1 MKFGRMIS
9 QIGKPQSASE
19 AVINRTSKW
28 IAQHFGVSRRTAQRW
43 KAGTQQPTD
52 RGGRRESVIKS
63 ANKET
68 RQAVAAQALRN
79 AQAINAGRVG
89 VRYPGGRVG
98 AGGKRNLGVVQLD
111 PASRELM
118 QRAAEQLEMGNEEA
132 AEQLVSQAILTSN
145 GKNYGPLEIDDY
157 PPGFHTI

>member
-1 MKFGRMIS
+1 MKFPRIIS
-9 QIGKPQSASE
+9 QIGKPQNSAE
-19 AVINRTSKW
+19 AVINRSTKW
-28 IAQHFGVSRRTAQRW
+28 IAQQFGVSRRTAQRW

-68 RQAVAAQALRN
+68 RQANAANALRN

-89 VRYPGGRVG
+89 VIDTSGQKKS
-98 AGGKRNLGVVQLD
+98 KRNLGVVQLD
-111 PASRELM
+111 PAARALM
-118 QRAAEQLEMGNEEA
+118 QQAAEQLEAGNEAEA
-132 AEQLVSQAILTSN
+132 ERLMSQAILTSG

>member
-1 MKFGRMIS
+1 MKFTRIIS
-9 QIGKPQSASE
+9 QIGKPQNAAE
-19 AVINRTSKW
+19 AVVNRSTKW

-68 RQAVAAQALRN
+68 RQANAANALRN

-89 VRYPGGRVG
+89 VVDKSGGKKS
-98 AGGKRNLGVVQLD
+98 KRNLGVVQLD
-111 PASRELM
+111 PAARALM
-118 QRAAEQLEMGNEEA
+118 QQAADQLETGNEDEA
-132 AEQLVSQAILTSN
+132 ERLMSQAILTSG

>member
-1 MKFGRMIS
+1 MKFPRIIS
-9 QIGKPQSASE
+9 QIGKPQNAAE
-19 AVINRTSKW
+19 AVVNRSTKW

-68 RQAVAAQALRN
+68 RQANAANALRN

-89 VRYPGGRVG
+89 VVDKSGGKKS
-98 AGGKRNLGVVQLD
+98 KRNLGVVQLD
-111 PASRELM
+111 PAARALM
-118 QRAAEQLEMGNEEA
+118 QQAAEQLEAGNEDEA
-132 AEQLVSQAILTSN
+132 ERLMSQAILTSG